1 MLLYH
6 FTFLRHR
13 ESIVAE
19 GLRPSDDVVWLTTDS
34 ETFFACDQHGNPLPP
49 EYRHNCRIKLVI
61 PSHDRRLISWSRLLR
76 KRKGPEEVEFYLRNP
91 YLGPERAR
99 RTVQDWHCY
108 LGTVP
113 PDYFREIIEITALE
127 RADRR

>member
-1 MLLYH
+1 MVLYH

-34 ETFFACDQHGNPLPP
+34 ETIYASDQYGNLL
-49 EYRHNCRIKLVI
+49 EHAHDCRIKLVI
-61 PSHDRRLISWSRLLR
+61 PSHDRRLINWGRLVR
-76 KRKGPEEVEFYLRNP
+76 KRGGREEVEFYLRNP

-113 PDYFREIIEITALE
+113 PDYFREIIEISHPNT
-127 RADRR
+127 